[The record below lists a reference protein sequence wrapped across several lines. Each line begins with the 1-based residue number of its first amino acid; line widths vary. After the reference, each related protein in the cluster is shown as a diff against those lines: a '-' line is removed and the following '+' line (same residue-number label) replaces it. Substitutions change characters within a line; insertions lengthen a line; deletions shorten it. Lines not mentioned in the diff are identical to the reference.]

1 MKREDYEFFRKNGYL
16 ELGQV
21 LSDDEATR
29 YAALFER
36 EREMHGRF
44 WRDTGIW
51 QTIYGHALLTA
62 PEFDGLIRH
71 PKIIE
76 PLQALMGGEVCF
88 SEICLR
94 HEVLGIAAGTPRVEF
109 GGRGGV
115 ELSLRP
121 GDAVLIPAGV
131 SHYNLGAS
139 VDLLVIGAYPDGS
152 EREDLC
158 HDTEQDRAAA
168 LPRIS
173 SVSCPSM
180 DPVLGEGGLAQA
192 WT

>member
-1 MKREDYEFFRKNGYL
+1 MTPRQIQLAD
-16 ELGQV
+16 
-21 LSDDEATR
+21 
-29 YAALFER
+29 
-36 EREMHGRF
+36 
-44 WRDTGIW
+44 
-51 QTIYGHALLTA
+51 
-62 PEFDGLIRH
+62 DGLIPNSPLPLLVYAAALTDGADRAGRFEALFAENGWSRCWRNGIYAFRH
-71 PKIIE
+71 YHSS
-76 PLQALMGGEVCF
+76 A
-88 SEICLR
+88 
-94 HEVLGIAAGTPRVEF
+94 HEVLGISAGTARVEF

-131 SHYNLGAS
+131 SHYSLGAS
-139 VDLLVIGAYPDGS
+139 ADLLVIGAYPDGS

-158 HDTEQDRAAA
+158 HDTEQDRTAA